1 MQAELRVYT
10 LSNNEAETKFGTL
23 IVTPGDVET
32 VALKAILDV
41 TLRETEAEH
50 MATHWVM
57 QRTKHQTK
65 HI

>member
-10 LSNNEAETKFGTL
+10 LSNNEGEAKFGTL

-57 QRTKHQTK
+57 QRPKHQTK
-65 HI
+65 DI